1 MKVVLI
7 DVDGTLLTGPRSSEA
22 LFIRHLAR
30 RGYLGPRQIA
40 AAGWFMARHG
50 LRYGRH
56 IFRKNKG
63 YLAGLRLE
71 DIAPVAEEF
80 AAAMLEPIM
89 NPLLLR
95 RIVEHRSEG
104 ARIALL
110 TGTPYFLAS
119 PLARAIGAEGLRA
132 ARYALRDGVFQAK
145 PPVEHPL
152 GSDKLSIAADLCA
165 EAGATLSEA
174 VAYADSI
181 HDLALL
187 ASAGRA
193 VAVCPDAGLRREAVA
208 REWEIMES
216 SHAGDSELADR
227 RPTHA

>member
-1 MKVVLI
+1 MKIVLI

-30 RGYLGPRQIA
+30 EGYLGPSQVA
-40 AAGWFMARHG
+40 AAAWFMARHG

-56 IFRKNKG
+56 VFRKNKC

-71 DIAPVAEEF
+71 DIAAVAEEF
-80 AAAMLEPIM
+80 SVATLQPIM
-89 NPLLLR
+89 NPRLLR
-95 RIVEHRSEG
+95 RIAEHRREG

-110 TGTPYFLAS
+110 TGTPYFLAT
-119 PLARAIGAEGLRA
+119 PLARAVGAEGLRA
-132 ARYALRDGVFQAK
+132 AQYAVRDGVFQAE

-152 GSDKLSIAADLCA
+152 GNDKLRIAEDLCA

-174 VAYADSI
+174 MAYADSV
-181 HDLALL
+181 HDVPLL
-187 ASAGRA
+187 SSAGRA
-193 VAVCPDAGLRREAVA
+193 VAVCPDAGLRREALA

-216 SHAGDSELADR
+216 AHGEDSELADR